1 MIRVMIVD
9 DQTVICEGLKV
20 LLNADPEIEVL
31 ATAYDGAEALRK
43 AGQHELDVVLM
54 DLNMPVMN
62 GIHATRELRESHPQ
76 VKVLV
81 LTTYAQDDW
90 VIDAIRAGAKG
101 YLLKDSHRDEIVGAI
116 KDVMAGKSHIDDDV
130 AEKVLHFVRRG
141 RTRPAEAVDL
151 GLTNRELQILKL
163 LAKGKTNQE
172 IAGELFL
179 ALGTVQ
185 NYVSNIFVKLNVND
199 RTQAAAFAWREGLV
213 E

>member
-9 DQTVICEGLKV
+9 DQTVICQGLKV
-20 LLNADPEIEVL
+20 LLNADSEIEVV
-31 ATAYDGAEALRK
+31 ATAYDGAQALRK
-43 AGQHELDVVLM
+43 AEQFELDVVLM

-62 GIHATRELRESHPQ
+62 GIHATRELREHHPE

-101 YLLKDSHRDEIVGAI
+101 YLLKDSHRDEIVAAI
-116 KDVMAGKSHIDDDV
+116 KEVMAGKSHIDDDV
-130 AEKVLHFVRRG
+130 AEKVLHYVRRG
-141 RTRPAEAVDL
+141 RTRPAETIDL
-151 GLTNRELQILKL
+151 GLTHRELQILKL
-163 LAKGKTNQE
+163 LAHGNTNQE
-172 IAGELFL
+172 IAAELFL

-185 NYVSNIFVKLNVND
+185 NYVSSIFVKLNVND
-199 RTQAAAFAWREGLV
+199 RTQAAAVAWREGLV